1 MSKRK
6 GKMAKIRGKI
16 SSSVKL
22 ALVYLASSFNQKEMN
37 CVKKAWVKTPTD
49 RRRKPVCIYGR
60 GVELGTAEKELDLV
74 VQKELEPQ
82 ADHNLFVWHLLL
94 LKSGIVQRGTRH
106 AAIALGTLSNLEH
119 YFTFPALLSAFLT
132 CEQNL
137 RILRFLGNI

>member
-74 VQKELEPQ
+74 VEKALEQQ

-94 LKSGIVQRGTRH
+94 LKSGIVQRETRH
-106 AAIALGTLSNLEH
+106 APIALDTFSNLEH

-137 RILRFLGNI
+137 RILRFFGNI